1 MREGADD
8 FDWRPPGPL
17 TAASPRFDPSP
28 PASYG
33 HTTRPYA
40 AAVDVRTPSLS
51 DRIGI
56 LRPLRV
62 RDFAFLWTGMA
73 VSMIGD
79 GIYLVTIAWQ
89 VLSIE
94 NRPGALALVG
104 VAWSLPQ
111 VFLVL
116 ASGALSDR
124 LERRHLMIAGDV
136 IRFVAIGTLG
146 VLSIADMLTIPMIL
160 GLVTVYGAG
169 QAVFQPAF
177 TSITPAI
184 VPSDLL
190 VQANSLAQLVRPF
203 AMILI
208 GPVVGG
214 AVVAWAGPGIAFLVD
229 AGTFVF
235 SAAMILAMRT
245 RRVPRDEHDGEK
257 FLSDVLEGLRYVRR
271 NRWLLIAMV
280 GATVS
285 LLAVWGPW
293 ETLVP
298 VVVRNDLGGRSTA
311 LGLVFGAGGVGAVI
325 VAATFGQRASLP
337 RKPVTAMYLAWA
349 LGMFGTAGFGLV
361 TSVWQAMVVA
371 FVTEGSITFLV
382 VIWVTLVQRL
392 VPDRL
397 LGRVF
402 ALDWMISTMGVPLSF
417 AITGPA
423 AEAIGHDATLIW
435 AGVIGGGIT
444 LVFLFVQGARDPER
458 DGSLA
463 RSEPSVE
470 AA

>member
-1 MREGADD
+1 VSE
-8 FDWRPPGPL
+8 
-17 TAASPRFDPSP
+17 SP
-28 PASYG
+28 PSF
-33 HTTRPYA
+33 R
-40 AAVDVRTPSLS
+40 
-51 DRIGI
+51 DRIEI
-56 LRPLRV
+56 LKPLAV
-62 RDFAFLWTGMA
+62 RDFAFLWTGMT

-79 GIYLVTIAWQ
+79 GIYLVSIAWQ

-111 VFLVL
+111 VVLVL

-124 LERRHLMIAGDV
+124 LERRHLMIAGDA

-146 VLSIADMLTIPMIL
+146 VLSVTGQLHSIPVVI
-160 GLVTVYGAG
+160 GLVVVYGAG

-177 TSITPAI
+177 TAITPAI
-184 VPSDLL
+184 VPADLL

-203 AMILI
+203 AMTLV
-208 GPVVGG
+208 GPLVGG
-214 AVVAWAGPGIAFLVD
+214 VLIAWINVGFAFLVD
-229 AGTFVF
+229 AATFAF
-235 SAAMILAMRT
+235 STVMILAMRS
-245 RRVPRDEHDGEK
+245 RRRPATEEDEQSSFVG
-257 FLSDVLEGLRYVRR
+257 DVLEGLRYVRR
-271 NRWLLIAMV
+271 QRWLLIAMV
-280 GATVS
+280 AATVS

-298 VVVRNDLGGRSTA
+298 IVVRNDLGGKASS

-325 VAATFGQRASLP
+325 AAAVFGQRGTLP

-349 LGMFGTAGFGLV
+349 LGMFGTAGFGFV
-361 TSVWQAMVVA
+361 TSVWQAMAVA
-371 FVTEGSITFLV
+371 FVTEGSITYLV
-382 VIWVTLVQRL
+382 VVWVTLVQRL

-417 AITGPA
+417 AITGPT

-435 AGVIGGGIT
+435 AGALGGTIT
-444 LVFLFVQGARDPER
+444 LVFMFARGARDPER
-458 DGSLA
+458 DGSLGDP
-463 RSEPSVE
+463 EPSVE

>member
-1 MREGADD
+1 VNDRHSSFRE
-8 FDWRPPGPL
+8 RIEILKPL
-17 TAASPRFDPSP
+17 A
-28 PASYG
+28 
-33 HTTRPYA
+33 
-40 AAVDVRTPSLS
+40 
-51 DRIGI
+51 
-56 LRPLRV
+56 V
-62 RDFAFLWTGMA
+62 RDFAFLWTGMT

-79 GIYLVTIAWQ
+79 GIYLVSIAWQ

-104 VAWSLPQ
+104 VSWSLPQ
-111 VFLVL
+111 VVLVL

-124 LERRHLMIAGDV
+124 LERRHLMIAGDA

-146 VLSIADMLTIPMIL
+146 VLSITDQLHSIPIIL

-177 TSITPAI
+177 SSITPAI
-184 VPSDLL
+184 VPADLL

-203 AMILI
+203 AMTLV
-208 GPVVGG
+208 GPLVGG
-214 AVVAWAGPGIAFLVD
+214 VLIASISVGFAFLVD
-229 AGTFVF
+229 ATTFAF
-235 SAAMILAMRT
+235 SAVMILSMRT
-245 RRVPRDEHDGEK
+245 RRVPKGEEEQAS
-257 FLSDVLEGLRYVRR
+257 FLGDVAEGLRYVREQ
-271 NRWLLIAMV
+271 RWLLIAMV
-280 GATVS
+280 AATVS

-298 VVVRNDLGGRSTA
+298 VVVKNDLGGKAWA
-311 LGLVFGAGGVGAVI
+311 LGLVFGAGGFGAVI
-325 VAATFGQRASLP
+325 AAAVFGQRGRLP

-349 LGMFGTAGFGLV
+349 LGMFGTAGFGVV
-361 TSVWQAMVVA
+361 TAVWQAMGVA
-371 FVTEGSITFLV
+371 LVTEASIAYLV
-382 VIWVTLVQRL
+382 VVWVTLVQRL

-417 AITGPA
+417 AITGPT
-423 AEAIGHDATLIW
+423 AERIGHDATLIW
-435 AGVIGGGIT
+435 AGAIGGTIT
-444 LVFLFVQGARDPER
+444 LVFMFARGARDPER

-463 RSEPSVE
+463 RSEPSAE

>member
-1 MREGADD
+1 MAILK
-8 FDWRPPGPL
+8 PL
-17 TAASPRFDPSP
+17 A
-28 PASYG
+28 
-33 HTTRPYA
+33 
-40 AAVDVRTPSLS
+40 
-51 DRIGI
+51 
-56 LRPLRV
+56 V
-62 RDFAFLWTGMA
+62 RDFAFLWAGMT

-79 GIYLVTIAWQ
+79 GIYLVSIAWQ

-104 VAWSLPQ
+104 IAWSLPQ
-111 VFLVL
+111 VVLVI

-124 LERRHLMIAGDV
+124 LERRHLMIAGDA

-146 VLSIADMLTIPMIL
+146 FLSVTDQLHSIPIIL

-177 TSITPAI
+177 SSITPAI
-184 VPSDLL
+184 VPADLL

-203 AMILI
+203 AMTLV
-208 GPVVGG
+208 GPLVGG
-214 AVVAWAGPGIAFLVD
+214 VLIAWVSVGFAFLVD
-229 AGTFVF
+229 ASTFAF
-235 SAAMILAMRT
+235 SAVMILSMRT
-245 RRVPRDEHDGEK
+245 RRTPRDAQEEQASFFG
-257 FLSDVLEGLRYVRR
+257 DVAEGLRYVRQQ
-271 NRWLLIAMV
+271 RWLLIAMV

-298 VVVRNDLGGRSTA
+298 IVVKNDLGGESSS

-325 VAATFGQRASLP
+325 AAAVFGQRGSLP

-349 LGMFGTAGFGLV
+349 LGMFGTAGFGFV
-361 TSVWQAMVVA
+361 TAVWQAMAVA
-371 FVTEGSITFLV
+371 FVTEGSITYLV
-382 VIWVTLVQRL
+382 VVWVTLVQRL

-417 AITGPA
+417 AITGPT

-435 AGVIGGGIT
+435 AGALGGTIT
-444 LVFLFVQGARDPER
+444 IAFMFVQGARGPER

-463 RSEPSVE
+463 RAEPSAE

>member
-1 MREGADD
+1 
-8 FDWRPPGPL
+8 
-17 TAASPRFDPSP
+17 
-28 PASYG
+28 
-33 HTTRPYA
+33 
-40 AAVDVRTPSLS
+40 VS
-51 DRIGI
+51 DRPAAFRDRIEI
-56 LRPLRV
+56 LKPLAV
-62 RDFAFLWTGMA
+62 RDFAFLWTGMT

-79 GIYLVTIAWQ
+79 GIYLVSIAWQ

-104 VAWSLPQ
+104 IAWSLPQ
-111 VFLVL
+111 VVLVM

-124 LERRHLMIAGDV
+124 VDRRVLMVAGDA

-146 VLSIADMLTIPMIL
+146 LLSVTDQLTIPIVI
-160 GLVTVYGAG
+160 GLVVVYGAG

-177 TSITPAI
+177 SAITPAI
-184 VPSDLL
+184 VPADLL

-203 AMILI
+203 AMTLV
-208 GPVVGG
+208 GPLVGG
-214 AVVAWAGPGIAFLVD
+214 LLITWFDVGVAFLVD
-229 AGTFVF
+229 AATFAF
-235 SAAMILAMRT
+235 SATMILAMRS
-245 RRVPRDEHDGEK
+245 RPRPAVDEEEQSTFFG
-257 FLSDVLEGLRYVRR
+257 DVVEGLRYVRSQ
-271 NRWLLIAMV
+271 RWLLIAMV

-298 VVVRNDLGGRSTA
+298 FVVKNDLGGEGSS

-325 VAATFGQRASLP
+325 AAGVFGQRGTLP

-349 LGMFGTAGFGLV
+349 LGMFGTAGFGFV
-361 TSVWQAMVVA
+361 TSVWQAMAVA
-371 FVTEGSITFLV
+371 FVTEASITYLV
-382 VIWVTLVQRL
+382 VVWVTLVQRL

-417 AITGPA
+417 AITGPT
-423 AEAIGHDATLIW
+423 AETIGHDATLIW
-435 AGVIGGGIT
+435 AGAIGGTIT
-444 LVFLFVQGARDPER
+444 LAFMFVQGARDPER

-463 RSEPSVE
+463 ERPS
-470 AA
+470 AAAA

>member
-1 MREGADD
+1 MTESPSSFRDRVAILK
-8 FDWRPPGPL
+8 PL
-17 TAASPRFDPSP
+17 A
-28 PASYG
+28 
-33 HTTRPYA
+33 
-40 AAVDVRTPSLS
+40 
-51 DRIGI
+51 
-56 LRPLRV
+56 V
-62 RDFAFLWTGMA
+62 RDFAFLWTGMT

-79 GIYLVTIAWQ
+79 GIYLVSIAWQ

-111 VFLVL
+111 VVLVI

-124 LERRHLMIAGDV
+124 LERRHLMIAGDA

-146 VLSIADMLTIPMIL
+146 FLSVFTDQLSIPIII
-160 GLVTVYGAG
+160 GLVVVYGSG

-184 VPSDLL
+184 VPADLL

-203 AMILI
+203 AMTLV
-208 GPVVGG
+208 GPLVGG
-214 AVVAWAGPGIAFLVD
+214 VLITWVGVGWAFLAD
-229 AGTFVF
+229 AATFAF
-235 SAAMILAMRT
+235 STVMILAMRT
-245 RRVPRDEHDGEK
+245 RRVPRESEDEESS
-257 FLSDVLEGLRYVRR
+257 FFADVAEGFRYVRR
-271 NRWLLIAMV
+271 QRWLLIAMV
-280 GATVS
+280 AATVS

-298 VVVRNDLGGRSTA
+298 IVVKNDLGGKASS
-311 LGLVFGAGGVGAVI
+311 LGFVFGAGGVGAVI
-325 VAATFGQRASLP
+325 AAAVFGQRGTLP
-337 RKPVTAMYLAWA
+337 RKPVTAMYLAWS
-349 LGMFGTAGFGLV
+349 LGMFGTAGFGFV

-371 FVTEGSITFLV
+371 FVTEGSITYLV
-382 VIWVTLVQRL
+382 VVWVTLVQRL

-402 ALDWMISTMGVPLSF
+402 SLDWMISTMGVPLSF
-417 AITGPA
+417 AITGPT

-435 AGVIGGGIT
+435 AGALGGTIT
-444 LVFLFVQGARDPER
+444 LAFMFVRGARGPER

-463 RSEPSVE
+463 TQEPSVE

>member
-1 MREGADD
+1 MSE
-8 FDWRPPGPL
+8 PE
-17 TAASPRFDPSP
+17 
-28 PASYG
+28 PAPF
-33 HTTRPYA
+33 R
-40 AAVDVRTPSLS
+40 
-51 DRIGI
+51 DRIAI
-56 LRPLRV
+56 LRPLAV
-62 RDFAFLWTGMA
+62 RDFAFLWTGMT

-79 GIYLVTIAWQ
+79 GIYLVSIAWQ

-104 VAWSLPQ
+104 IAWSLPQ
-111 VFLVL
+111 VLLVI

-124 LERRHLMIAGDV
+124 LERRHLMIAGDA
-136 IRFVAIGTLG
+136 IRFFAIGALG
-146 VLSIADMLTIPMIL
+146 LLSISDQLTIPIVL

-177 TSITPAI
+177 SSITPAI
-184 VPSDLL
+184 VPAELL

-203 AMILI
+203 AMTLV
-208 GPVVGG
+208 GPLVGG
-214 AVVAWAGPGIAFLVD
+214 LLIAWVSVGFAFLVD
-229 AGTFVF
+229 ASTFAF
-235 SAAMILAMRT
+235 SALMILAMRT
-245 RRVPRDEHDGEK
+245 RRTPRDAQGEQMS
-257 FLSDVLEGLRYVRR
+257 FFGDVVEGLRYVRR
-271 NRWLLIAMV
+271 QRWLLIAMV

-298 VVVRNDLGGRSTA
+298 IVVKNDLGGKASS

-325 VAATFGQRASLP
+325 AAGVFGQRGSLP

-349 LGMFGTAGFGLV
+349 LGMFGTAGFGVV
-361 TSVWQAMVVA
+361 TSVWQAMIVA
-371 FVTEGSITFLV
+371 FITEGSITYLV
-382 VIWVTLVQRL
+382 VVWVTLVQRL

-402 ALDWMISTMGVPLSF
+402 SLDWMISTMGVPLSF
-417 AITGPA
+417 AITGPT

-435 AGVIGGGIT
+435 AGALGGSIT
-444 LVFLFVQGARDPER
+444 LAFMFVRGARGPER

-463 RSEPSVE
+463 SAEPSAT

>member
-1 MREGADD
+1 MSE
-8 FDWRPPGPL
+8 PE
-17 TAASPRFDPSP
+17 
-28 PASYG
+28 PALF
-33 HTTRPYA
+33 R
-40 AAVDVRTPSLS
+40 
-51 DRIGI
+51 DRIAI
-56 LRPLRV
+56 LRPLAV
-62 RDFAFLWTGMA
+62 RDFAFLWTGMT

-79 GIYLVTIAWQ
+79 GIYLVSIAWQ

-104 VAWSLPQ
+104 IAWSLPQ
-111 VFLVL
+111 VLLVI

-146 VLSIADMLTIPMIL
+146 ILSIQDQLTIPIIL
-160 GLVTVYGAG
+160 ALVTVYGAG

-177 TSITPAI
+177 SSITPAI
-184 VPSDLL
+184 VPADLL

-203 AMILI
+203 AMTLV
-208 GPVVGG
+208 GPLVGG
-214 AVVAWAGPGIAFLVD
+214 VLITWVGVGYAFLAD
-229 AGTFVF
+229 ATTFAF
-235 SAAMILAMRT
+235 SAVMILSMRT
-245 RRVPRDEHDGEK
+245 RRTRRADQEEQAS
-257 FLSDVLEGLRYVRR
+257 FFADVVEGFRYVRQQ
-271 NRWLLIAMV
+271 RWLLIAMV

-298 VVVRNDLGGRSTA
+298 VVVKNDLGGEASA

-325 VAATFGQRASLP
+325 SAAVFGQRGTLP
-337 RKPVTAMYLAWA
+337 RKPLTAMYLAWA
-349 LGMFGTAGFGLV
+349 LGMFGTAGFGIV
-361 TSVWQAMVVA
+361 TSVWQAMAVA
-371 FVTEGSITFLV
+371 FVTEGSITYLV
-382 VIWVTLVQRL
+382 VVWVTLVQRL

-423 AEAIGHDATLIW
+423 ADAIGHDATLIW
-435 AGVIGGGIT
+435 AGAIGGTIT
-444 LVFLFVQGARDPER
+444 LAFMFVQGARGPEQ

-463 RSEPSVE
+463 TPEPSAT